1 VRISKKYEERKDELL
16 QAAEQLFCSQGY
28 DQTSVNN
35 IIDAVGVS
43 KGTFYHYFKSKE
55 YLLDCLADKIG
66 HDILREVNAVA
77 NDEGFDAL
85 DKFRKALDVTRRL
98 QMANKDLVL
107 TMIKVL
113 YRDENIVIRH
123 KIDTRNLELLKPEFS
138 RIIKQG
144 IEERSFAKLNPDDA
158 AETILLLANQTRE
171 IIAKLLLQL
180 QEEPA
185 TINVIERKLMMF
197 GHSIEKILCVP
208 DNSMGIPDRD
218 FMKIFLMEG

>member
-1 VRISKKYEERKDELL
+1 VRISKKYEQRKDELL

-43 KGTFYHYFKSKE
+43 KGTFYHYFTSKE
-55 YLLDCLADKIG
+55 YLLDCLADKLG
-66 HDILREVNAVA
+66 QDILREVNAVA
-77 NDEGFDAL
+77 NEEGLDAL
-85 DKFRKALDVTRRL
+85 SKFRKALDVTRRL

-123 KIDTRNLELLKPEFS
+123 KMDTRNLELLQPEFS
-138 RIIKQG
+138 KIIQQG
-144 IEERSFAKLNPDDA
+144 IEERSFADLNADDA
-158 AETILLLANQTRE
+158 AETILLLANQVKE
-171 IIAKLLLQL
+171 IIAKLLIHLQD
-180 QEEPA
+180 EPN
-185 TINVIERKLMMF
+185 TLKVIERKLTMF

-218 FMKIFLMEG
+218 FMTKFLMED